1 MHTHIGELNIEIPVH
16 SRMRVKM
23 GAWKGGWIDRADDER
38 EIFKETVILARKK
51 RYYGR
56 KMDN

>member
-1 MHTHIGELNIEIPVH
+1 
-16 SRMRVKM
+16 M

-51 RYYGR
+51 KYIMEGKWITKGR
-56 KMDN
+56 QHEREKY